1 MLYMKEKNMIVND
14 DIKIKI
20 MKRLVLLSVLAMMT
34 LVTSAQ
40 SRVNFTLNT
49 RCEYI
54 IHKDS
59 VKTYYVFPYEGESQS
74 ALYNKALIGVTKTFV
89 SAKDVV
95 SKVENSMI
103 SINST
108 YHFDEYLA
116 GGIVKMSYDVNY
128 VVELEFKDGKIKVN
142 APTIVSIRSNGRN
155 ADIRDCI
162 LTTDGRL
169 SRGWTNYLFVN
180 DVINNIL
187 ANIKTSS
194 NDDW

>member
-1 MLYMKEKNMIVND
+1 MKK
-14 DIKIKI
+14 
-20 MKRLVLLSVLAMMT
+20 LFLLLLMGIFTIISN
-34 LVTSAQ
+34 AQ

-49 RCEYI
+49 NCEYI

-59 VKTYYVFPYEGESQS
+59 LKTYYVFPYEGESQA
-74 ALYNKALIGVTKTFV
+74 ALYNKALIGITKTFV

-108 YHFDEYLA
+108 HRIEHIIA
-116 GGIVKMSYDVNY
+116 GLIKMTYDVNY
-128 VVELEFKDGKIKVN
+128 VVELEFKDGKIRVN
-142 APTIVSIRSNGRN
+142 APTLVSIRSNGR
-155 ADIRDCI
+155 AATIRDCI
-162 LTTDGRL
+162 LTNSGEL
-169 SRGWTNYLFVN
+169 ANGWEEYLFVN

-187 ANIKTSS
+187 AQIKPNS